1 MNSPMTTAC
10 VILALLMLL
19 GTAMFSQQPPQTPGQ
34 QALPLADEQEIARLV
49 TESQMALGQHDE
61 QKALSVVKEGLV
73 RFPNNESLQI
83 QLARIYAEQKHDRQ
97 AIGLLNA
104 VLLANASSRNAKLEL
119 AQIFG
124 YRESYR
130 ESDRLYRELLAA
142 NADDEAAAL
151 GLVHNLLLEGK
162 KAEARAQLQ
171 QAFAHHPTSLQ
182 LQQYSD
188 YLAANPSENQQ
199 RNVHHVQNTEA
210 FFSDTSGNRSVY
222 SSQGMLYQFN
232 RNLTSRMRLEE
243 TSLWRTGTV
252 TETVISGAAETRVR
266 LNRYAA
272 VRSSLGAVRFADAG
286 SRLLYGGDLE
296 LFPFKGLSFSGG
308 FSRFPISPT
317 YESTLFDLMAE
328 GWHTRLDYHFHNLS
342 INGSFYYT
350 HYNDG
355 NHGEREWGEA
365 LQWFPW
371 HDNQFAVGGG
381 YTFRHLHFI
390 KDPNHG
396 YFSPNQY
403 RSHLGAAGFRMRLG
417 RHYRGEYLGYGGAEI
432 LEDFAGYSPAGEVL
446 VRNDFLFG
454 RWDLAADYSY
464 FHLIQTTGA
473 FRANAASVTLGYKF

>member
-1 MNSPMTTAC
+1 MNRPKTAART
-10 VILALLMLL
+10 ILALLALL
-19 GTAMFSQQPPQTPGQ
+19 GTAMFSQQAPQEPGQ
-34 QALPLADEQEIARLV
+34 PASQPSVDREIAQLV
-49 TESQMALGQHDE
+49 AQSQMALDQHDE
-61 QKALSVVKEGLV
+61 QKALSVIREGLIQ
-73 RFPNNESLQI
+73 FPNNENLQI
-83 QLARIYAEQKHDRQ
+83 QLARIYVEQKHDRQ

-104 VLLANASSRNAKLEL
+104 VLLANPSSRNAKLEL

-124 YRESYR
+124 YRENYR

-162 KAEARAQLQ
+162 RAEARAQLQ
-171 QAFAHHPTSLQ
+171 QAFARHPTSLQ
-182 LQQYSD
+182 LQQYGD
-188 YLAANPSENQQ
+188 YLAANPAENQQ
-199 RNVHHVQNTEA
+199 RNSHRVQNTEA
-210 FFSDTSGNRSVY
+210 FFSDTSGNRSIY
-222 SSQGMLYQFN
+222 SSQGMLYQFH
-232 RNLTSRMRLEE
+232 RNLTSRVRLEE

-252 TETVISGAAETRVR
+252 TETVISGSGETRVR
-266 LNRYAA
+266 LNRFLAL
-272 VRSSLGAVRFADAG
+272 RSSVGTVRFVDSS
-286 SRLLYGGDLE
+286 SRILYGGDVE
-296 LFPFKGLSFSGG
+296 LFPTKGLSLSGG
-308 FSRFPISPT
+308 FSRFPIAPT
-317 YESTLFDLMAE
+317 YDSTLFDLLAE

-342 INGSFYYT
+342 VSGSFYYT

-403 RSHLGAAGFRMRLG
+403 RSHLAAAGFRLRLG

-432 LEDFAGYSPAGEVL
+432 LENFAGYSPAGEVL
-446 VRNDFLFG
+446 IRNDFLFG